1 MAALDFPSAP
11 TVGQQY
17 FAPNGAI
24 YAWDGE
30 AWTGSGAPTGTAAGG
45 DLTGTYPD
53 PLIGA
58 AKVTRAKTATDLWL
72 SPIPAG
78 GDVGR
83 FLGVAAGP
91 TLTWTTAGGG
101 GAPSGPAGGDLTGSY
116 PDPTIAAGAVSNV
129 EISDVAWSKITG
141 APAAFPP
148 TGTATGDLTGSYP
161 GPTIAAG
168 AVGNAEIAD
177 VAWGKIT
184 GAPTILQFS
193 ANVTPTG
200 TRPGTAFTV
209 PQLGGANPVAIL
221 AVLNGLVLDQ
231 VTGAP
236 AAVDEFRLVGTALT
250 TSITVLA
257 ADKFK
262 VFLWY

>member
-1 MAALDFPSAP
+1 VAALNFPSSP

-30 AWTGSGAPTGTAAGG
+30 VWGGSAAPNTTAAGG

-58 AKVTRAKTATDLWL
+58 
-72 SPIPAG
+72 
-78 GDVGR
+78 
-83 FLGVAAGP
+83 
-91 TLTWTTAGGG
+91 
-101 GAPSGPAGGDLTGSY
+101 
-116 PDPTIAAGAVSNV
+116 
-129 EISDVAWSKITG
+129 
-141 APAAFPP
+141 
-148 TGTATGDLTGSYP
+148 
-161 GPTIAAG
+161 G
-168 AVGNAEIAD
+168 AVGNAEISD

-193 ANVTPTG
+193 SNVTPTG
-200 TRPGTAFTV
+200 TRPGTSFTV
-209 PQLGGANPVAIL
+209 PQLSGANPVAIV

-236 AAVDEFRLVGTALT
+236 AAVDEFRLVGTTLT
-250 TSITVLA
+250 TSISVLA

-262 VFLWY
+262 VYLWY